1 MQMAVCGRK
10 ATFFFFFF
18 EENGPN
24 LLYKLQDVT
33 LHITRDANIVN
44 KRQVDL
50 GHSS

>member
-10 ATFFFFFF
+10 ATIFFFF
-18 EENGPN
+18 EENGQN